1 MQPHSIYLHIPF
13 CKHRCGYCDFN
24 TYAGMEDRIPEYMNA
39 LDLEIH
45 KMARS
50 AGQIIPVHT
59 IFFGG
64 GTPSLIPVDRLEKT
78 LAQIR
83 DHFTLAPDLE
93 ITLEANP
100 GTVSIDS
107 LRQLRQA
114 GFNRISFGMQSARP
128 DELRLLERQH
138 TTFDV
143 LDAVRWSREVGF
155 ENLSLDLIFN
165 LPFQTL
171 PDWQQTV
178 ETAIS
183 LQPDHL
189 SLYTL
194 TIEEGTPLF
203 RMRRKGMIAE
213 PDDDLAADM
222 YDWASQRLA
231 DAGFEQYEISNW
243 ARRSR
248 VGDLLTCRHNMQYWK
263 DRPYF
268 GFGAGAHAYLG
279 DMRLANARGI
289 KGYIRMV
296 RNHEAQFPLGPASV
310 ESWPVDQYTEMQETM
325 MVGLRLVQDGVSRL
339 EFANRFGKQVDE
351 VFKLEI
357 QDLLAKKL
365 LEEDGERIRLT
376 HSGRFLS
383 NQVFMQFVGG

>member
-1 MQPHSIYLHIPF
+1 
-13 CKHRCGYCDFN
+13 
-24 TYAGMEDRIPEYMNA
+24 
-39 LDLEIH
+39 
-45 KMARS
+45 
-50 AGQIIPVHT
+50 
-59 IFFGG
+59 
-64 GTPSLIPVDRLEKT
+64 
-78 LAQIR
+78 
-83 DHFTLAPDLE
+83 
-93 ITLEANP
+93 
-100 GTVSIDS
+100 
-107 LRQLRQA
+107 
-114 GFNRISFGMQSARP
+114 
-128 DELRLLERQH
+128 
-138 TTFDV
+138 
-143 LDAVRWSREVGF
+143 
-155 ENLSLDLIFN
+155 
-165 LPFQTL
+165 
-171 PDWQQTV
+171 
-178 ETAIS
+178 
-183 LQPDHL
+183 
-189 SLYTL
+189 
-194 TIEEGTPLF
+194 
-203 RMRRKGMIAE
+203 MRRKGMIAE

-243 ARRSR
+243 ARRSK
-248 VGDLLTCRHNMQYWK
+248 VGDLMTCRHNLQYWK